1 MNRLKLPLLSLA
13 CALPL
18 AACAATPEALTSPTP
33 LLPTATAAM

>member
-18 AACAATPEALTSPTP
+18 AACAATPEALKPYP
-33 LLPTATAAM
+33 PLPTAITAM